1 MKKIAFVLALLT
13 TNSAFAYQACN
24 NLEAQM
30 IAQARSVEALENG
43 QCRVKLAWTGN
54 WMLNP
59 SYACPLDIDEVSS
72 FGVITSC
79 GVKVGDTV
87 SGIVYRSVNDGPESI
102 YLY

>member
-1 MKKIAFVLALLT
+1 MKKILFFLALVT
-13 TNSAFAYQACN
+13 ANSAFAYQACN
-24 NLEAQM
+24 NLEAQL
-30 IAQARSVEALENG
+30 IAKASTVEPLQNG
-43 QCRVKLAWTGN
+43 QCRVKLAWTGG

-72 FGVITSC
+72 FGVITGC
-79 GVKVGDTV
+79 HVQPGDTV